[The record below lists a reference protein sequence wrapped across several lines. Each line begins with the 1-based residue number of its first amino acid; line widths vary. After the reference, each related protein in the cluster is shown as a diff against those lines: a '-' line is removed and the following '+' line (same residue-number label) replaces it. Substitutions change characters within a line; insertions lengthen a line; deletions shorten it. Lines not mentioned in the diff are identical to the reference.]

1 MSTNLEMDGPPPG
14 WRRTPPLRVGGTQKT
29 LAENGGPIVTTL
41 TGGEFGDYCEGN
53 KALQGV
59 TYQAFGMSG
68 DNSSYKDKEIGGY
81 IILLGLP

>member
-14 WRRTPPLRVGGTQKT
+14 WRRTPSLLVGRTQKT
-29 LAENGGPIVTTL
+29 LAEDGGPIVTTL

-59 TYQAFGMSG
+59 TYQAFEMSG
-68 DNSSYKDKEIGGY
+68 DNSSIRIRRLEG
-81 IILLGLP
+81 ILFC